1 MGGERR
7 AGGQMDGFGHL
18 DLGKCQP
25 SQNGGV
31 DRARRAD
38 QDLSGTQLTNSPVG
52 YLPPHS
58 LTLRALFTLVPS
70 ECGPT
75 AQARQR
81 LPTTKLAAAAAAV
94 GGAKQTA
101 KSLSLTRV

>member
-1 MGGERR
+1 
-7 AGGQMDGFGHL
+7 MDL
-18 DLGKCQP
+18 VIWIWANV
-25 SQNGGV
+25 SQ
-31 DRARRAD
+31 ARMEGSTARAD

-81 LPTTKLAAAAAAV
+81 LPTTKLAAAAVV